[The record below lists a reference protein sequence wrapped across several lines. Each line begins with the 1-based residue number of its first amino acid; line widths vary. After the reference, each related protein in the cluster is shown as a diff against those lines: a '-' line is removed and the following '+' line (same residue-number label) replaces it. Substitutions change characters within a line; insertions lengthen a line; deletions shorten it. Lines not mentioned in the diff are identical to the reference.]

1 VSKNDVLDS
10 HAVEQT
16 SQICKRQPIC
26 ERSRSRLLFAIATNF
41 LGLWLVCRTP
51 TEAFY
56 RIAYLLMA
64 LIAIALLW
72 KGAHGLGS

>member
-1 VSKNDVLDS
+1 MTAQSRNIRGSLAL
-10 HAVEQT
+10 AV
-16 SQICKRQPIC
+16 
-26 ERSRSRLLFAIATNF
+26 ATDF
-41 LGLWLVCRTP
+41 LGFWLVRRTP

-72 KGAHGLGS
+72 QGAHGLG

>member
-1 VSKNDVLDS
+1 V
-10 HAVEQT
+10 A
-16 SQICKRQPIC
+16 P
-26 ERSRSRLLFAIATNF
+26 NF
-41 LGLWLVCRTP
+41 LGFWLVRRTP

-72 KGAHGLGS
+72 QGARGLICLTQNPSWAAANSARRRTHTTGSVATASPPNEYR

>member
-1 VSKNDVLDS
+1 
-10 HAVEQT
+10 
-16 SQICKRQPIC
+16 
-26 ERSRSRLLFAIATNF
+26 LLFAIATNF

>member
-1 VSKNDVLDS
+1 MKVIPYFALGQFSPRNLATSAVLLPL
-10 HAVEQT
+10 AV
-16 SQICKRQPIC
+16 
-26 ERSRSRLLFAIATNF
+26 ATNF
-41 LGLWLVCRTP
+41 LGFWLVRRTP

-72 KGAHGLGS
+72 QGAHGLG